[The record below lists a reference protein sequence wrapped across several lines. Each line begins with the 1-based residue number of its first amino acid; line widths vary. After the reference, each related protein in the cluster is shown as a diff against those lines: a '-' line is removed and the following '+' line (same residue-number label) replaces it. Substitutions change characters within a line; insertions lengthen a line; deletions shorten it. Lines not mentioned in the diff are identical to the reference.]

1 MKKIVT
7 ALMIVLPLVF
17 LIALFAVTN
26 VASVSADISANSI
39 RIGNKG
45 DNGIFSFDLANYEH
59 PMYESDLAVEVL
71 PYKAKN
77 RAYSLAV
84 TDAHTGEASDIV
96 SLNGDGSF
104 SLNDVGVAKL
114 TYTSMDGGYSD
125 SVVFNI
131 GSSGI
136 LEYTPTLSDVQG
148 NAISLDGN
156 GDDYTAT
163 VSTGTF
169 ILGGDYYP
177 QTATNVQIKYESE
190 NASALTV
197 NEVSGRV
204 YAYFDTDTTVKMHVV
219 NAFGQNVTKR
229 IAFKVRK
236 DGDAAVNGEIAP
248 KSTTGTVSTVIAP
261 LNTKHFTFY
270 VDYDGVTDGNIQISG
285 IPGATYSVRK
295 LDDVNNHSYAV
306 DVTLANPV
314 TSPTSNIR
322 CSVKVGDDAASARHF
337 RLSYAN
343 VDFSVNSFG
352 NPDGKGGLVLLD
364 DTNTKFTVSVEP
376 YAALQY
382 EWSIENE
389 NVAKISAQ
397 NNEYCYIQAV
407 RDGKTTLRIQWKR
420 VENGSVAASG
430 TIEREL
436 VTTKAYTSLMF
447 NESVTKYGLGTLAI
461 ANQRYE
467 GNTSVKTDYITTL
480 YNNVIGGDKAQAE
493 VEDFENIVF
502 KSSNESVA
510 SIKIIDGKVHFVIK
524 DTGDVTISASWK
536 YGERFNVSPASI
548 TFKAVNG
555 VYVSDYDQLVLAGS
569 QNKQIVLKN
578 NLYLGENLFDENGKA
593 KYDENTMSEKLRTYT
608 KEIYSTADCRYYEN
622 TGKGKQTVRY
632 CYEFTNNVYGNGYM
646 LNAEYITNVIDSTGV
661 LHDYAVF
668 KGPLDFV
675 AAYMNGTKIAS
686 VKGQDNISFLVR
698 KDGIT
703 LDNVVLAGCDDESLY
718 NGDTMELNLLNYIGT
733 TLEIMS
739 DATIKNCRVKNGRT
753 CVRIFGRDN
762 VVGDTPNVAQEKI
775 NVTID
780 GCRLQTAR
788 EFILKIGTNRFLQGT
803 SGTSDTLSPAF
814 KTSTGANYM
823 QNNKSECDNL
833 ANDNFFVSNYV
844 LTDVVLKDSVL
855 TKSGLFTIGLESHFA
870 GGFLD
875 SGEATMSG
883 SLAGWSGLAATS
895 YPAILHLVG
904 DVVLEDWK
912 DLEQVDSSTLIETS
926 LNSDTQ
932 RFAFLSLNIKEMLLE
947 VRRQNSEC
955 QNILKVLG
963 DKNYVH
969 GGIAFYGGGKNYHIL
984 DTSAYT
990 FEAMHQYNV
999 NIGVLANSTDNKLKT
1014 QGEMLPYAAGAEDFR
1029 FVMFDATSNYSPK

>member
-26 VASVSADISANSI
+26 VASVTADISASSI

-45 DNGIFSFDLANYEH
+45 DNGIFSFDIANYEH

-77 RAYSLAV
+77 RAYTLTV
-84 TDAHTGEASDIV
+84 TDAHTGEESDIV
-96 SLNGDGSF
+96 SLNSDGSF

-114 TYTSMDGGYSD
+114 TYTSNDGGYSD
-125 SVVFNI
+125 SVVFNV
-131 GSSGI
+131 GSSGV
-136 LEYTPTLSDVQG
+136 LEYTPILSDSQG
-148 NAISLDGN
+148 NLISLDKGSD
-156 GDDYTAT
+156 GGYTA
-163 VSTGTF
+163 VVHTGTF

-177 QTATNVQIKYESE
+177 QSATDVQMKYESE
-190 NASALTV
+190 NSSALTV
-197 NEVSGRV
+197 NEVTGRV
-204 YAYFDTDTTVKMHVV
+204 YAYFDTDTSVNMHVV
-219 NAFGQNVTKR
+219 NAFGQTVTSR
-229 IAFKVRK
+229 IDFKVRK
-236 DGDAAVNGEIAP
+236 DGDASVNGEIAP
-248 KSTTGTVSTVIAP
+248 KNSDGAVPTIVAP
-261 LNTKHFTFY
+261 LHTAKFTLY
-270 VDYDGVTDGNIQISG
+270 VDYDGVTDGNISITG
-285 IPGATYSVRK
+285 IRGATYAVRK
-295 LDDVNNHSYAV
+295 LDEVNDHAYAV
-306 DVTLANPV
+306 DVTLATPV

-322 CSVKVGDDAASARHF
+322 CSIKVGENTASVRHF
-337 RLSYAN
+337 KLAFADS
-343 VDFSVNSFG
+343 DFSVNSFG
-352 NPDGKGGLVLLD
+352 NPDGKGELVVLD
-364 DTNTKFTVSVEP
+364 GTNTKFTVSVEP
-376 YAALQY
+376 YTTLRY
-382 EWSIENE
+382 EWSIDDE
-389 NVAKISAQ
+389 NVARISAQ

-407 RDGKTTLRIQWKR
+407 GDGKTTLRIEWKR
-420 VENGSVAASG
+420 VENGAVTASG
-430 TIEREL
+430 TLQREL

-447 NESVTKYGLGTLAI
+447 NESVTKYGLGSLAI
-461 ANQRYE
+461 ANQRYD
-467 GNTSVKTDYITTL
+467 GNATAKTDYITTL
-480 YNNVIGGDKAQAE
+480 FNNVIGGDSAQAE
-493 VEDFENIVF
+493 VTDFENIVF
-502 KSSNESVA
+502 TSSNESVA
-510 SIKIIDGKVHFVIK
+510 SIQTVDGKVHFVIK
-524 DTGDVTISASWK
+524 DTGDVTITASWK

-548 TFKAVNG
+548 TFKAVDG
-555 VYVSDYDQLVLAGS
+555 VYVSSYDELVLAGK
-569 QNKQIVLKN
+569 QNKQIVLEN
-578 NLYLGENLFDENGKA
+578 DIYLGEKLFDDNGKA
-593 KYDENTMSEKLRTYT
+593 KYDDATMSAKLREYT

-622 TGKGKQTVRY
+622 IGKGRQTVRY
-632 CYEFTNNVYGNGYM
+632 CYEFANNVYGNGYA
-646 LNAEYITNVIDSTGV
+646 LNTEYITNVVDSTGV

-698 KDGIT
+698 KDGIV
-703 LDNVVLAGCDDESLY
+703 LDNVVLTGCDDESLY
-718 NGDTMELNLLNYIGT
+718 DGDTMELNLLNYIGT

-762 VVGDTPNVAQEKI
+762 VTSETPDVAQEKI

-803 SGTSDTLSPAF
+803 TGNLSPAF
-814 KTSTGANYM
+814 MDSTGAEYK
-823 QNNKSECDNL
+823 QNNSSSCDDL
-833 ANDNFFVSNYV
+833 ANDGLFVSNYV

-855 TKSGLFTIGLESHFA
+855 TKSGLFTIGMESHFA
-870 GGFLD
+870 GEYLN
-875 SGEATMSG
+875 SGADLLKG
-883 SLAGWSGLAATS
+883 SLDGWKGLAATS

-926 LNSDTQ
+926 INSDTQ

-947 VRRQNSEC
+947 VRRQKSEC
-955 QNILKVLG
+955 ENIIKTVG
-963 DKNYVH
+963 NKNYVH

-990 FEAMHQYNV
+990 FEAMRQYNV
-999 NIGVLANSTDNKLKT
+999 NISVLAQSSDDTLKM
-1014 QGEMLPYAAGAEDFR
+1014 QGESLPNAAGTEDFR

>member
-1 MKKIVT
+1 MKKIIT

-26 VASVSADISANSI
+26 VASVKADISASSI

-45 DNGIFSFDLANYEH
+45 DNGIFSFDIANYDH
-59 PMYESDLAVEVL
+59 PMYENDLAVEVL

-77 RAYSLAV
+77 RAYTLSV

-96 SLNGDGSF
+96 SLNSDGSF
-104 SLNDVGVAKL
+104 SLNDVGIAKL
-114 TYTSMDGGYSD
+114 TYTSDDGGYSD
-125 SVVFNI
+125 SVVFNV

-136 LEYTPTLSDVQG
+136 LQYTPILSDAQG
-148 NAISLDGN
+148 NIVSLDKDSDG
-156 GDDYTAT
+156 GYTAL
-163 VSTGTF
+163 VNTGTF

-177 QTATNVQIKYESE
+177 QSATNVQIKYESE
-190 NASALTV
+190 NPSALTV
-197 NEVSGRV
+197 NEVTGRV
-204 YAYFDTDTTVKMHVV
+204 YAYFDTDTCVNMHVV
-219 NAFGQNVTKR
+219 NAFGQTVTSR
-229 IAFKVRK
+229 IDFKVRK
-236 DGDAAVNGEIAP
+236 DGDASVNGEIAP
-248 KSTTGTVSTVIAP
+248 KNSDGAVPTVVAP
-261 LNTKHFTFY
+261 LNTKNFTIY
-270 VDYDGVTDGNIQISG
+270 VDYDGVTDGNFTITG
-285 IPGATYSVRK
+285 IRGATYAVRK
-295 LDDVNNHSYAV
+295 LDEVNDHAYAV
-306 DVTLANPV
+306 DVTLENPV

-322 CSVKVGDDAASARHF
+322 CSIKAGDDTESVRHF
-337 RLSYAN
+337 KLAFADA
-343 VDFSVNSFG
+343 DFSVNSFG
-352 NPDGKGGLVLLD
+352 NPDGKAGLVLLD
-364 DTNTKFTVSVEP
+364 GANTKFTVSVEP
-376 YAALQY
+376 YASLRY
-382 EWSIENE
+382 EWSIADENI
-389 NVAKISAQ
+389 ARISSQ

-407 RDGKTTLRIQWKR
+407 GIGSTKLSIYWERT
-420 VENGSVAASG
+420 ENGVAVASG
-430 TIEREL
+430 TIERNL

-447 NESVTKYGLGTLAI
+447 NESVIKYGLGSLAI
-461 ANQRYE
+461 ANQRYD
-467 GNTSVKTDYITTL
+467 GNVATKTDYTTTL
-480 YNNVIGGDKAQAE
+480 FNNVIGSDKAQVA
-493 VEDFENIVF
+493 VTDFENIIL
-502 KSSNESVA
+502 KSSNDSVA
-510 SIKIIDGKVHFVIK
+510 TVDVQDGKVSFIVK
-524 DTGDVTISASWK
+524 DTGDVTITASWK
-536 YGERFNVSPASI
+536 YGDRFNVSPASI
-548 TFKAVNG
+548 TFKAVDG
-555 VYVSDYDQLVLAGS
+555 VYVSNYDELLLAGK
-569 QNKQIVLKN
+569 QNKQIVLEN
-578 NLYLGENLFDENGKA
+578 DIYLGENLFDDNGKA
-593 KYDENTMSEKLRTYT
+593 KYDDATMSAKLREYT

-622 TGKGKQTVRY
+622 TGKGRQTVRY
-632 CYEFTNNVYGNGYM
+632 CYEFVNNVYGNGYA
-646 LNAEYITNVIDSTGV
+646 LNTEYITNVVDSTGV

-698 KDGIT
+698 KDGIV

-718 NGDTMELNLLNYIGT
+718 NDDAMELNLLNYVGT

-753 CVRIFGRDN
+753 CVRIFGREN
-762 VVGDTPNVAQEKI
+762 VTSDTPDVAQEKI

-788 EFILKIGTNRFLQGT
+788 EFILKIGTNRFLQGN
-803 SGTSDTLSPAF
+803 SGNLSPAF
-814 KTSTGANYM
+814 KDATGADYA
-823 QNNKSECDNL
+823 QNNKPECDNL

-844 LTDVVLKDSVL
+844 LTDVTLKDSVL
-855 TKSGLFTIGLESHFA
+855 AKSGLFSIGMESHFA
-870 GGFLD
+870 GGYLD

-904 DVVLEDWK
+904 NVVLEDWK

-947 VRRQNSEC
+947 VRCQKSEC
-955 QNILKVLG
+955 QNIIKTVG

-990 FEAMHQYNV
+990 FEAMRQYNV
-999 NIGVLANSTDNKLKT
+999 NIRVLAQSSDDKLKM
-1014 QGEMLPYAAGAEDFR
+1014 QGESLPSAAGVEDFR

>member
-26 VASVSADISANSI
+26 VASVTADISASSI

-77 RAYSLAV
+77 REYSLTV

-96 SLNGDGSF
+96 SLNSDGSF
-104 SLNDVGVAKL
+104 SLNDVGIAKL
-114 TYTSMDGGYSD
+114 TYTSKDGGYSD

-136 LEYTPTLSDVQG
+136 LEYIPTLSDVQG
-148 NAISLDGN
+148 NVISLDRN
-156 GDDYTAT
+156 GDDYTA
-163 VSTGTF
+163 VVNTGTF

-177 QTATNVQIKYESE
+177 QTATDVQIKYESE

-219 NAFGQNVTKR
+219 NAFGQTVTKR

-236 DGDAAVNGEIAP
+236 DGDVSVNGEIAP
-248 KSTTGTVSTVIAP
+248 ASSTGNVPTIIAP
-261 LNTKHFTFY
+261 LNTKQFTLY

-285 IPGATYSVRK
+285 ILGATYSVRK
-295 LDDVNNHSYAV
+295 LDEVSDHAYAI

-322 CSVKVGDDAASARHF
+322 CSIKVGDDTASVRHF
-337 RLSYAN
+337 RLSFAD

-364 DTNTKFTVSVEP
+364 GANTKFTVSVEP

-382 EWSIENE
+382 KWFIENE
-389 NVAKISAQ
+389 SVARISAQ

-407 RDGKTTLRIQWKR
+407 GDGSTTLRIEWER
-420 VENGSVAASG
+420 VENGSVTASG
-430 TIEREL
+430 TIQREL

-447 NESVTKYGLGTLAI
+447 NESVTKYGLGSLAI
-461 ANQRYE
+461 ANQRYD
-467 GNTSVKTDYITTL
+467 GNTAVKTDYITTL
-480 YNNVIGGDKAQAE
+480 FNNVIGGDKAQAE
-493 VEDFENIVF
+493 VTDFENIVF

-510 SIKIIDGKVHFVIK
+510 SIETVDGKVHFVIK

-555 VYVSDYDQLVLAGS
+555 VYVSTYDELVLAGS
-569 QNKQIVLKN
+569 QNKQIVLEKDI
-578 NLYLGENLFDENGKA
+578 YLGENLFDENGKA

-622 TGKGKQTVRY
+622 TGKGKQAVRY
-632 CYEFTNNVYGNGYM
+632 CYEFVNNVYGNGYM
-646 LNAEYITNVIDSTGV
+646 LNTEYITNVIDSTGV

-718 NGDTMELNLLNYIGT
+718 NDDTMELNLLNYIGT

-739 DATIKNCRVKNGRT
+739 DATIRNCRVKNGRT

-762 VVGDTPNVAQEKI
+762 VTSETPNIAQEKI

-788 EFILKIGTNRFLQGT
+788 EFILKIGTNRFLQGN
-803 SGTSDTLSPAF
+803 SSNLSPAF
-814 KTSTGANYM
+814 KTSTGADYT
-823 QNNKSECDNL
+823 QNNSPECDNL
-833 ANDNFFVSNYV
+833 ANDNFFASNYV

-875 SGEATMSG
+875 SGDTIMSG
-883 SLAGWSGLAATS
+883 SLAGWNGLAATS

-904 DVVLEDWK
+904 DVILEDWK

-932 RFAFLSLNIKEMLLE
+932 NLAFLSLNIKEMLLE
-947 VRRQNSEC
+947 VRRQKSDC
-955 QNILKVLG
+955 QNILKVVG

-969 GGIAFYGGGKNYHIL
+969 GGIAFYGGGRNYHIL
-984 DTSAYT
+984 DTSKYT
-990 FEAMHQYNV
+990 FEAMNQYNV
-999 NIGVLANSTDNKLKT
+999 NIGVLANSTDEKLKR
-1014 QGEMLPYAAGAEDFR
+1014 QGEMLPYAAGTEDFR

>member
-26 VASVSADISANSI
+26 VASVTADISASSI

-45 DNGIFSFDLANYEH
+45 DNGIFSFDIANYEH

-77 RAYSLAV
+77 RSYTLTV

-96 SLNGDGSF
+96 SLNDDGSF
-104 SLNDVGVAKL
+104 RLNDVGVAKL
-114 TYTSMDGGYSD
+114 TYTSNDGGYSD
-125 SVVFNI
+125 SVVFNV

-136 LEYTPTLSDVQG
+136 LEYTPILSDAQG
-148 NAISLDGN
+148 NFISLDKGSD
-156 GDDYTAT
+156 GGYTA
-163 VSTGTF
+163 VVNTGTF

-177 QTATNVQIKYESE
+177 QSATNVQIKYESE
-190 NASALTV
+190 NPSALTV
-197 NEVSGRV
+197 NEVTGRV
-204 YAYFDTDTTVKMHVV
+204 YAYFDTDTSVNMHVV
-219 NAFGQNVTKR
+219 NAFGQTVTSR
-229 IAFKVRK
+229 IDFKVRK
-236 DGDAAVNGEIAP
+236 DGDASVNGEIAP
-248 KSTTGTVSTVIAP
+248 KNSNGAVPTIVAP
-261 LNTKHFTFY
+261 LYSMNFTLY
-270 VDYDGVTDGNIQISG
+270 VDYDGVTDGNITITG
-285 IPGATYSVRK
+285 IQGATYAVRK
-295 LDDVNNHSYAV
+295 LDEVNDHAYAV
-306 DVTLANPV
+306 DVTLESPFY
-314 TSPTSNIR
+314 SPTSNIR
-322 CSVKVGDDAASARHF
+322 CSIKAGDDTESVRHF
-337 RLSYAN
+337 KLAFAN
-343 VDFSVNSFG
+343 ASFSVTSFG
-352 NPDGKGGLVLLD
+352 NPDGKDELVLLEGA
-364 DTNTKFTVSVEP
+364 TTKFTVFVEP
-376 YAALQY
+376 YTSMQY
-382 EWSIENE
+382 EWSVADENIAQI
-389 NVAKISAQ
+389 VSQ
-397 NNEYCYIQAV
+397 NNEYCYIKATGIG
-407 RDGKTTLRIQWKR
+407 RTSLRITLSYEKD
-420 VENGSVAASG
+420 GYTILAG
-430 TIEREL
+430 TVDREF
-436 VTTKAYTSLMF
+436 VVTKAYTSLMF

-467 GNTSVKTDYITTL
+467 KDDTTKYVDYTTAL
-480 YNNVIGGDKAQAE
+480 YNNVIGGDKAQVA
-493 VEDFENIVF
+493 VTDFNDVIL
-502 KSSNESVA
+502 KSSNK
-510 SIKIIDGKVHFVIK
+510 SIARVTEQNGKVLFIVK
-524 DTGDVTISASWK
+524 DTGDVTITASWK

-548 TFKAVNG
+548 TFKAVDG
-555 VYVSDYDQLVLAGS
+555 VYVSNYDELVLAGK
-569 QNKQIVLKN
+569 QNKQIVLEN
-578 NLYLGENLFDENGKA
+578 DIYLGEKLFDDNGKA
-593 KYDENTMSEKLRTYT
+593 KYDDATMSAKLREYT

-622 TGKGKQTVRY
+622 TGKGRQTVRY
-632 CYEFTNNVYGNGYM
+632 CYEFANNVYGNGYA
-646 LNAEYITNVIDSTGV
+646 LNTEYITNVVDSTGV

-698 KDGIT
+698 KDGIV

-718 NGDTMELNLLNYIGT
+718 DGDTMELNLLNYLGT

-762 VVGDTPNVAQEKI
+762 VTSESPDVAQEKI

-803 SGTSDTLSPAF
+803 TGNLSPAF
-814 KTSTGANYM
+814 MNSAGAEYT
-823 QNNKSECDNL
+823 QNNSTACDNL
-833 ANDNFFVSNYV
+833 AKDDFFVSNYV

-855 TKSGLFTIGLESHFA
+855 TKSGLFTIGMESHFA
-870 GGFLD
+870 GEFLN
-875 SGEATMSG
+875 SGADVLKG
-883 SLAGWSGLAATS
+883 SLDGWSGLAATS

-947 VRRQNSEC
+947 VRRQKSEC
-955 QNILKVLG
+955 ANIIKTVG

-990 FEAMHQYNV
+990 FEAMRQYNV
-999 NIGVLANSTDNKLKT
+999 NISVLAQSSDDKLKM
-1014 QGEMLPYAAGAEDFR
+1014 QGESLPSAAGVEDFR

>member
-26 VASVSADISANSI
+26 VASVTADISASSI

-77 RAYSLAV
+77 RAYSLTV

-96 SLNGDGSF
+96 SLNSDGSF
-104 SLNDVGVAKL
+104 SLNDVGIAKL
-114 TYTSMDGGYSD
+114 TYTSKDGGYSD

-148 NAISLDGN
+148 NVISLDRN
-156 GDDYTAT
+156 GDDYTA
-163 VSTGTF
+163 VVNTGTF

-219 NAFGQNVTKR
+219 NAFGQTVTKR

-236 DGDAAVNGEIAP
+236 DGDVSVNGEIAP
-248 KSTTGTVSTVIAP
+248 ASSTSNVPTVIAP
-261 LNTKHFTFY
+261 LNTKQFTLY

-285 IPGATYSVRK
+285 ILGATYSVRK
-295 LDDVNNHSYAV
+295 LDEVNDHSYAI

-322 CSVKVGDDAASARHF
+322 CSVKAGDDTASVRHF
-337 RLSYAN
+337 RLSFAD

-364 DTNTKFTVSVEP
+364 GANTKFTVSVEP

-382 EWSIENE
+382 KWSIENE
-389 NVAKISAQ
+389 SVARISAQ
-397 NNEYCYIQAV
+397 NNEYCYIQAMG
-407 RDGKTTLRIQWKR
+407 DGSTTLRIEWER
-420 VENGSVAASG
+420 VENGSVTASG
-430 TIEREL
+430 TIQREL

-447 NESVTKYGLGTLAI
+447 NESVTKYGLGSLAI
-461 ANQRYE
+461 ANQRYD
-467 GNTSVKTDYITTL
+467 GNTPKKTDYITTL
-480 YNNVIGGDKAQAE
+480 FNNVIGGDKAQAE
-493 VEDFENIVF
+493 VTDFENIVF

-510 SIKIIDGKVHFVIK
+510 SIETVDGKVHFVIK

-555 VYVSDYDQLVLAGS
+555 VYVSTYDELVLAGS
-569 QNKQIVLKN
+569 QNKQIVLEKDI
-578 NLYLGENLFDENGKA
+578 YLGENLFDENGKA

-622 TGKGKQTVRY
+622 TGKGRQTVRY
-632 CYEFTNNVYGNGYM
+632 CYEFVNNVYGNGYM
-646 LNAEYITNVIDSTGV
+646 LNTEYITNVIDSTGV

-718 NGDTMELNLLNYIGT
+718 NDDTMELNLLNYIGT

-762 VVGDTPNVAQEKI
+762 VTSETPNIAQEKI

-788 EFILKIGTNRFLQGT
+788 EFILKIGTNRFLQGN
-803 SGTSDTLSPAF
+803 SSNLSPAF
-814 KTSTGANYM
+814 KTSTGADYT
-823 QNNKSECDNL
+823 QNNSPECDNL
-833 ANDNFFVSNYV
+833 ANDNFFASNYV

-875 SGEATMSG
+875 SGDTIMSG

-904 DVVLEDWK
+904 DVILEDWK

-932 RFAFLSLNIKEMLLE
+932 NLAFLSLNIKEMLLE
-947 VRRQNSEC
+947 VRRQKSDC
-955 QNILKVLG
+955 QNILKVVG

-969 GGIAFYGGGKNYHIL
+969 GGIAFYGGGRNYHIL
-984 DTSAYT
+984 DTSKYT

-999 NIGVLANSTDNKLKT
+999 NIGVLANSTDEKLKR
-1014 QGEMLPYAAGAEDFR
+1014 QGEMLPYAAGTEDFR

>member
-26 VASVSADISANSI
+26 VASVTADISASSI

-45 DNGIFSFDLANYEH
+45 DNGIFSFDIANYEH

-77 RAYSLAV
+77 RAYTLTV

-96 SLNGDGSF
+96 SLNSDGSF

-114 TYTSMDGGYSD
+114 TYTSNDGGYSD
-125 SVVFNI
+125 SVVFNV
-131 GSSGI
+131 GSSGV
-136 LEYTPTLSDVQG
+136 LEYTPILSDSQG
-148 NAISLDGN
+148 NLISLDKGSD
-156 GDDYTAT
+156 GGYTA
-163 VSTGTF
+163 VVHTGTF

-177 QTATNVQIKYESE
+177 QSATDVQMKYESE
-190 NASALTV
+190 NSSALTV
-197 NEVSGRV
+197 NEVTGRV
-204 YAYFDTDTTVKMHVV
+204 YAYFDTDTSVNMHVV
-219 NAFGQNVTKR
+219 NAFGQTVTSR
-229 IAFKVRK
+229 IDFKVRK
-236 DGDAAVNGEIAP
+236 DGDASVNGEIAP
-248 KSTTGTVSTVIAP
+248 KNSDGAVPTIVAP
-261 LNTKHFTFY
+261 LHTAKFTLY
-270 VDYDGVTDGNIQISG
+270 VDYDGVTDGNISITG
-285 IPGATYSVRK
+285 IRGATYAVRK
-295 LDDVNNHSYAV
+295 LDEVNDHAYAV
-306 DVTLANPV
+306 DVTLATPV

-322 CSVKVGDDAASARHF
+322 CSIKVGENTASVRHF
-337 RLSYAN
+337 KLAFADS
-343 VDFSVNSFG
+343 DFSVNSFG
-352 NPDGKGGLVLLD
+352 NPDGKGELVVLD
-364 DTNTKFTVSVEP
+364 GTNTKFTVSVEP
-376 YAALQY
+376 YTTLRY
-382 EWSIENE
+382 EWSIDDE
-389 NVAKISAQ
+389 NVARISAQ

-407 RDGKTTLRIQWKR
+407 GDGKTTLRIEWKR
-420 VENGSVAASG
+420 VENGVITASG
-430 TIEREL
+430 TLQREL

-447 NESVTKYGLGTLAI
+447 NESVTKYGLGSLAI
-461 ANQRYE
+461 ANQRYD
-467 GNTSVKTDYITTL
+467 GNATTKTDYITTL
-480 YNNVIGGDKAQAE
+480 FNNVIGGDSAQAE
-493 VEDFENIVF
+493 VTDFENIVF
-502 KSSNESVA
+502 TSSNESVA
-510 SIKIIDGKVHFVIK
+510 SIQTVDGKVHFVIK
-524 DTGDVTISASWK
+524 DTGDVTITASWK

-548 TFKAVNG
+548 TFKAVDG
-555 VYVSDYDQLVLAGS
+555 VYVSSYDELVLAGK
-569 QNKQIVLKN
+569 QNKQIVLEN
-578 NLYLGENLFDENGKA
+578 DIYLGEKLFDDNGKA
-593 KYDENTMSEKLRTYT
+593 KYDDATMSAKLREYT

-622 TGKGKQTVRY
+622 IGKGKQTVRY
-632 CYEFTNNVYGNGYM
+632 CYEFANNVYGNGYA
-646 LNAEYITNVIDSTGV
+646 LNTEYITNVVDSTGV

-698 KDGIT
+698 KDGIV
-703 LDNVVLAGCDDESLY
+703 LDNVVLTGCDDESLY
-718 NGDTMELNLLNYIGT
+718 DGDTMELNLLNYIGT

-762 VVGDTPNVAQEKI
+762 VTSETPDVAQEKI

-803 SGTSDTLSPAF
+803 TGNLSPAF
-814 KTSTGANYM
+814 MDSTGAEYK
-823 QNNKSECDNL
+823 QNNSASCDDL
-833 ANDNFFVSNYV
+833 VNDGLFVSNYV

-855 TKSGLFTIGLESHFA
+855 TKSGLFTIGMESHFA
-870 GGFLD
+870 GEYLN
-875 SGEATMSG
+875 SGADLLKG
-883 SLAGWSGLAATS
+883 SLDGWKGLAATS

-926 LNSDTQ
+926 INSDTQ

-947 VRRQNSEC
+947 VRRQKSEC
-955 QNILKVLG
+955 ENIIKTVG
-963 DKNYVH
+963 NKNYVH

-990 FEAMHQYNV
+990 FEAMRQYNV
-999 NIGVLANSTDNKLKT
+999 NISVLAQSSDDTLKM
-1014 QGEMLPYAAGAEDFR
+1014 QGESLPNAAGTEDFR

>member
-1 MKKIVT
+1 MKKIIT

-17 LIALFAVTN
+17 LIALFAVTS
-26 VASVSADISANSI
+26 VASVKADIPASSI

-45 DNGIFSFDLANYEH
+45 DNGIFSFDIANYEH
-59 PMYESDLAVEVL
+59 PMYESDLEVEVL
-71 PYKAKN
+71 PYKAQN
-77 RAYSLAV
+77 RAYTLAV

-96 SLNGDGSF
+96 SLNDDGSF
-104 SLNDVGVAKL
+104 RLNDVGVAKL
-114 TYTSMDGGYSD
+114 TYTSNDGGYSD
-125 SVVFNI
+125 SVVFNV

-136 LEYTPTLSDVQG
+136 LEYTPILSDAQG
-148 NAISLDGN
+148 NIVSLDKGSD
-156 GDDYTAT
+156 GGYTAL
-163 VSTGTF
+163 VNTGTF

-177 QTATNVQIKYESE
+177 QSATDVQIKYESE
-190 NASALTV
+190 NPSALTV
-197 NEVSGRV
+197 NEVTGRV
-204 YAYFDTDTTVKMHVV
+204 YAYFDTDTSVNMHVV
-219 NAFGQNVTKR
+219 NAYGQTVTSR

-236 DGDAAVNGEIAP
+236 DGDVSVNGEIAP
-248 KSTTGTVSTVIAP
+248 ENSDGAMPTIVAP
-261 LNTKHFTFY
+261 LNTKNFTLY
-270 VDYDGVTDGNIQISG
+270 VDYDGVTDGNITITG
-285 IPGATYSVRK
+285 IQGATYTVRK
-295 LDDVNNHSYAV
+295 LDDVNNHAYAV
-306 DVTLANPV
+306 DVTLENPV

-322 CSVKVGDDAASARHF
+322 CSIKAGNDTESVHRFKLAFADS
-337 RLSYAN
+337 
-343 VDFSVNSFG
+343 DFSVNSFG
-352 NPDGKGGLVLLD
+352 NPDGKEGLVLLD
-364 DTNTKFTVSVEP
+364 GANTKFTVSVEP
-376 YAALQY
+376 YATLHY
-382 EWSIENE
+382 EWSIADENI
-389 NVAKISAQ
+389 AKISSQ

-407 RDGKTTLRIQWKR
+407 GIGSTKLSISWQRM
-420 VENGSVAASG
+420 ENGTVTAFG
-430 TIEREL
+430 TVDRDL

-447 NESVTKYGLGTLAI
+447 NESVMKYGLGSLAI
-461 ANQRYE
+461 ANQRYD
-467 GNTSVKTDYITTL
+467 GDVAIKTDYITTL
-480 YNNVIGGDKAQAE
+480 FNNVIGSDKAQVA
-493 VEDFENIVF
+493 VTDFENIVL
-502 KSSNESVA
+502 KSSND
-510 SIKIIDGKVHFVIK
+510 SIATVGAQDGQVRFVVK
-524 DTGDVTISASWK
+524 DTGDVTITASWK
-536 YGERFNVSPASI
+536 YGDRFNVSPASI
-548 TFKAVNG
+548 TFKAVDG
-555 VYVSDYDQLVLAGS
+555 VYVSNYDELVLAGK
-569 QNKQIVLKN
+569 QNKQIVLEN
-578 NLYLGENLFDENGKA
+578 DIYLGEKLFDDNGKA
-593 KYDENTMSEKLRTYT
+593 KYDDATMSAKLREYT

-632 CYEFTNNVYGNGYM
+632 CYEFANNVYGNGYM

-698 KDGIT
+698 KDGLV

-718 NGDTMELNLLNYIGT
+718 NDDAMELNLLNYIGT

-762 VVGDTPNVAQEKI
+762 VTSETPDVAQEKI

-803 SGTSDTLSPAF
+803 TGNLSPAF
-814 KTSTGANYM
+814 MTSTGATYT
-823 QNNKSECDNL
+823 QNNSSACDDL
-833 ANDNFFVSNYV
+833 AKDDFFVSNYV

-855 TKSGLFTIGLESHFA
+855 AKSGLFSVGMESHFA
-870 GGFLD
+870 GEFLN
-875 SGEATMSG
+875 SGADKMKG
-883 SLAGWSGLAATS
+883 SLDGWSGLAATS

-904 DVVLEDWK
+904 NVVLEDWK

-947 VRRQNSEC
+947 VRRQKSEC
-955 QNILKVLG
+955 KNIIKTVG

-999 NIGVLANSTDNKLKT
+999 NIGVLANSADDTLKM
-1014 QGEMLPYAAGAEDFR
+1014 QGNSLPSAAGVEDFR

>member
-26 VASVSADISANSI
+26 VASVTADISASSI

-45 DNGIFSFDLANYEH
+45 DNGIFSFDIANYEH

-77 RAYSLAV
+77 RAYTLTV
-84 TDAHTGEASDIV
+84 TDAHTGEASNIV
-96 SLNGDGSF
+96 SLNSDGSF

-114 TYTSMDGGYSD
+114 TYTSNDGGYSD
-125 SVVFNI
+125 SVVFNV
-131 GSSGI
+131 GSSGV
-136 LEYTPTLSDVQG
+136 LEYTPILSDAQG
-148 NAISLDGN
+148 NLISLDKGSD
-156 GDDYTAT
+156 GGYTA
-163 VSTGTF
+163 VVHTGTF

-177 QTATNVQIKYESE
+177 QSATNVQMKYESE
-190 NASALTV
+190 NSSALTV
-197 NEVSGRV
+197 NEVTGRV
-204 YAYFDTDTTVKMHVV
+204 YAYFDTDTSVNMHVV
-219 NAFGQNVTKR
+219 NAFGQTVTSR
-229 IAFKVRK
+229 IDFKVRK
-236 DGDAAVNGEIAP
+236 DGDASVNGEIAP
-248 KSTTGTVSTVIAP
+248 KNSDGAVPTIVAP
-261 LNTKHFTFY
+261 LNTAKFTLY
-270 VDYDGVTDGNIQISG
+270 VDYDGVTDGNISITG
-285 IPGATYSVRK
+285 IRGATYAVRK
-295 LDDVNNHSYAV
+295 LDEVNDHAYAV
-306 DVTLANPV
+306 DVTLATPV

-322 CSVKVGDDAASARHF
+322 CSIKVGENTASVRHF
-337 RLSYAN
+337 KLAFADS
-343 VDFSVNSFG
+343 DFSVNSFG
-352 NPDGKGGLVLLD
+352 NPDGKGELVVLD
-364 DTNTKFTVSVEP
+364 GTNTKFTVSVEP
-376 YAALQY
+376 YTTLRY
-382 EWSIENE
+382 EWSIDDE
-389 NVAKISAQ
+389 NVARISAQ

-407 RDGKTTLRIQWKR
+407 GDGKTTLRIEWKR
-420 VENGSVAASG
+420 VENGAVTASG
-430 TIEREL
+430 TLQREL

-447 NESVTKYGLGTLAI
+447 NESVTKYGLGSLAI
-461 ANQRYE
+461 ANQRYD
-467 GNTSVKTDYITTL
+467 GNATAKTDYITTL
-480 YNNVIGGDKAQAE
+480 FNNVIGGDSAQAE
-493 VEDFENIVF
+493 VTDFENIVF
-502 KSSNESVA
+502 TSSNESVA
-510 SIKIIDGKVHFVIK
+510 SIQTVDGKVHFVIK
-524 DTGDVTISASWK
+524 DTGDVTITASWK

-548 TFKAVNG
+548 TFKAVDG
-555 VYVSDYDQLVLAGS
+555 VYVSSYDELVLAGK
-569 QNKQIVLKN
+569 QNKQIVLEN
-578 NLYLGENLFDENGKA
+578 DIYLGEKLFDDNGKA
-593 KYDENTMSEKLRTYT
+593 KYDDATMSAKLREYT

-622 TGKGKQTVRY
+622 IGKGKQTVRY
-632 CYEFTNNVYGNGYM
+632 CYEFANNVYGNGYA
-646 LNAEYITNVIDSTGV
+646 LNTEYITNVVDSTGV

-698 KDGIT
+698 KDGIV
-703 LDNVVLAGCDDESLY
+703 LDNVVLTGCDDESLY
-718 NGDTMELNLLNYIGT
+718 DGDTMELNLLNYIGT

-762 VVGDTPNVAQEKI
+762 VTSETPDVAQEKI

-803 SGTSDTLSPAF
+803 TGNLSPAF
-814 KTSTGANYM
+814 MDSTGAEYK
-823 QNNKSECDNL
+823 QNNSASCDDL
-833 ANDNFFVSNYV
+833 VNDGLFVSNYV

-855 TKSGLFTIGLESHFA
+855 TKSGLFTIGMESHFA
-870 GGFLD
+870 GEYLN
-875 SGEATMSG
+875 SGADLLKG
-883 SLAGWSGLAATS
+883 SLDGWKELAATS

-926 LNSDTQ
+926 INSDTQ

-947 VRRQNSEC
+947 VRRQKSEC
-955 QNILKVLG
+955 ENIIKTVG
-963 DKNYVH
+963 NKNYVH

-990 FEAMHQYNV
+990 FEAMRQYNV
-999 NIGVLANSTDNKLKT
+999 NISVLAQSSDDTLKM
-1014 QGEMLPYAAGAEDFR
+1014 QGESLPNAAGTEDFR

>member
-26 VASVSADISANSI
+26 VASVTADISASSI

-45 DNGIFSFDLANYEH
+45 DNGIFSFDIANYEH

-77 RAYSLAV
+77 RAYTLTV

-96 SLNGDGSF
+96 SLNSDGSF

-114 TYTSMDGGYSD
+114 TYTSNDGGYSD
-125 SVVFNI
+125 SVVFNV
-131 GSSGI
+131 GSSGV
-136 LEYTPTLSDVQG
+136 LEYTPILSDAQG
-148 NAISLDGN
+148 NLISLDKGSD
-156 GDDYTAT
+156 GGYTA
-163 VSTGTF
+163 VVHTGTF

-177 QTATNVQIKYESE
+177 QSATDVQMKYESE
-190 NASALTV
+190 NSSALTV
-197 NEVSGRV
+197 NEVTGRV
-204 YAYFDTDTTVKMHVV
+204 YAYFDTDTSVNMHVV
-219 NAFGQNVTKR
+219 NAFGQTVTSR
-229 IAFKVRK
+229 IDFKVRK
-236 DGDAAVNGEIAP
+236 DGDASVNGEIAP
-248 KSTTGTVSTVIAP
+248 KNSDGAVPTIVAP
-261 LNTKHFTFY
+261 LHTAKFTLY
-270 VDYDGVTDGNIQISG
+270 VDYDGVTDGNISITG
-285 IPGATYSVRK
+285 IRGATYAVRK
-295 LDDVNNHSYAV
+295 LDEVNDHAYAV
-306 DVTLANPV
+306 DVTLATPV

-322 CSVKVGDDAASARHF
+322 CSIKVGENTASVRHF
-337 RLSYAN
+337 KLAFADS
-343 VDFSVNSFG
+343 DFSVNSFG
-352 NPDGKGGLVLLD
+352 NPDGKGELVVLD
-364 DTNTKFTVSVEP
+364 GTNTKFTVSVEP
-376 YAALQY
+376 YTTLRY
-382 EWSIENE
+382 EWSIDDE
-389 NVAKISAQ
+389 NVARISAQ

-407 RDGKTTLRIQWKR
+407 GDGKTTLRIEWKR
-420 VENGSVAASG
+420 VENGAITASG
-430 TIEREL
+430 TLQREL

-447 NESVTKYGLGTLAI
+447 NESVTKYGLGSLAI
-461 ANQRYE
+461 ANQRYD
-467 GNTSVKTDYITTL
+467 GNATAKTDYITTL
-480 YNNVIGGDKAQAE
+480 FNNVIGGDSAQAE
-493 VEDFENIVF
+493 VTDFENIVF
-502 KSSNESVA
+502 TSSNESVA
-510 SIKIIDGKVHFVIK
+510 SIQTVDGKVHFVIK
-524 DTGDVTISASWK
+524 DTGDVTITASWK

-548 TFKAVNG
+548 TFKAVDG
-555 VYVSDYDQLVLAGS
+555 VYVSSYDELVLAGK
-569 QNKQIVLKN
+569 QNKQIVLEN
-578 NLYLGENLFDENGKA
+578 DIYLGEKLFDDNGKA
-593 KYDENTMSEKLRTYT
+593 KYDDATMSAKLREYT

-622 TGKGKQTVRY
+622 IGKGRQTVRY
-632 CYEFTNNVYGNGYM
+632 CYEFANNVYGNGYE
-646 LNAEYITNVIDSTGV
+646 LNTEYITNVVDSTGV

-698 KDGIT
+698 KDGIV
-703 LDNVVLAGCDDESLY
+703 LDNVVLTGCDDESLY

-762 VVGDTPNVAQEKI
+762 VTSETPDVAQEKI

-803 SGTSDTLSPAF
+803 TGNLSPAF
-814 KTSTGANYM
+814 MDSTGAEYK
-823 QNNKSECDNL
+823 QNNSASCDDL
-833 ANDNFFVSNYV
+833 VNDGLFVSNYV

-855 TKSGLFTIGLESHFA
+855 TKSGLFTIGMESHFA
-870 GGFLD
+870 GEYLN
-875 SGEATMSG
+875 SGADLLKG
-883 SLAGWSGLAATS
+883 SLDGWKGLAATS

-926 LNSDTQ
+926 INSDTQ

-947 VRRQNSEC
+947 VRRQKSEC
-955 QNILKVLG
+955 ENIIKTVG
-963 DKNYVH
+963 NKNYVH

-990 FEAMHQYNV
+990 FEAMRQYNV
-999 NIGVLANSTDNKLKT
+999 NISVLAQSSDDTLKM
-1014 QGEMLPYAAGAEDFR
+1014 QGESLPNAAGTEDFR

>member
-26 VASVSADISANSI
+26 VASVTADISASSI

-45 DNGIFSFDLANYEH
+45 DNGIFSFDIAKYEH

-77 RAYSLAV
+77 RAYTLTV

-96 SLNGDGSF
+96 SLNSDGSF

-114 TYTSMDGGYSD
+114 TYTSNDGGYSD
-125 SVVFNI
+125 SVVFNV
-131 GSSGI
+131 GSSGV
-136 LEYTPTLSDVQG
+136 LEYTPILSDSQG
-148 NAISLDGN
+148 NLISLDKGSD
-156 GDDYTAT
+156 GGYTA
-163 VSTGTF
+163 VVHTGTF

-177 QTATNVQIKYESE
+177 QSATDVQMKYESE
-190 NASALTV
+190 NPSALTV
-197 NEVSGRV
+197 NEVTGRV
-204 YAYFDTDTTVKMHVV
+204 YAYFDTDTSVNMHVV
-219 NAFGQNVTKR
+219 NAFGQTVTSR
-229 IAFKVRK
+229 IDFKVRK
-236 DGDAAVNGEIAP
+236 DGDATVNGEIPSKNSDGAVP
-248 KSTTGTVSTVIAP
+248 TIVAP
-261 LNTKHFTFY
+261 LHTTNFTLY
-270 VDYDGVTDGNIQISG
+270 VDYDGVTDGNITITG
-285 IPGATYSVRK
+285 IRGATYAVRK
-295 LDDVNNHSYAV
+295 LDEVNDHAYAV
-306 DVTLANPV
+306 DVTLATPV

-322 CSVKVGDDAASARHF
+322 CSIKVGENTASVRHF
-337 RLSYAN
+337 KLAFADS
-343 VDFSVNSFG
+343 DFSVNSFG
-352 NPDGKGGLVLLD
+352 NPDGKGGLVVLNG
-364 DTNTKFTVSVEP
+364 TNTKFTVSVEP
-376 YAALQY
+376 YTTLRY
-382 EWSIENE
+382 EWSIDDE
-389 NVAKISAQ
+389 NVARISAQ

-407 RDGKTTLRIQWKR
+407 GDGKTTLRIEWKR
-420 VENGSVAASG
+420 VENGAITASG
-430 TIEREL
+430 TLQREL
-436 VTTKAYTSLMF
+436 VTTKAYSSLMF
-447 NESVTKYGLGTLAI
+447 NESVTKYGLGSLAI
-461 ANQRYE
+461 ANQRYD
-467 GNTSVKTDYITTL
+467 GNTTIKTDYITTL
-480 YNNVIGGDKAQAE
+480 FNNVIGGDSAQAE
-493 VEDFENIVF
+493 VTDFENIVF
-502 KSSNESVA
+502 TSSNESVA
-510 SIKIIDGKVHFVIK
+510 SIQTVDGKVHFVIK
-524 DTGDVTISASWK
+524 DTGDVTITASWK

-548 TFKAVNG
+548 TFKAVDG
-555 VYVSDYDQLVLAGS
+555 VYVSSYDELVLAGK
-569 QNKQIVLKN
+569 QNKQIVLEN
-578 NLYLGENLFDENGKA
+578 DIYLGEKLFDDNGKA
-593 KYDENTMSEKLRTYT
+593 TYDDATMSAKLREYT

-622 TGKGKQTVRY
+622 IGKGRQTVRY
-632 CYEFTNNVYGNGYM
+632 CYEFANNVYGNGYA
-646 LNAEYITNVIDSTGV
+646 LNTEYITNVVDSTGV

-686 VKGQDNISFLVR
+686 VKGQDNISFIVR
-698 KDGIT
+698 KDGIV
-703 LDNVVLAGCDDESLY
+703 LDNVVLTGCDDESLY
-718 NGDTMELNLLNYIGT
+718 DGDTMELNLLNYIGT

-762 VVGDTPNVAQEKI
+762 VTSETPDVAQEKI

-803 SGTSDTLSPAF
+803 TGNLSPAF
-814 KTSTGANYM
+814 MDSTGAEYK
-823 QNNKSECDNL
+823 QNNSASCDDL
-833 ANDNFFVSNYV
+833 ANDGLFVSNYV

-855 TKSGLFTIGLESHFA
+855 TKSGLFTIGMESHFA
-870 GGFLD
+870 GQYLD
-875 SGEATMSG
+875 SGEDLLKG
-883 SLAGWSGLAATS
+883 SLDGWKGLAATS

-947 VRRQNSEC
+947 VRRQKSEC
-955 QNILKVLG
+955 ENIIKTVG

-990 FEAMHQYNV
+990 FEAMRQYNV
-999 NIGVLANSTDNKLKT
+999 NISVLAQSSDDKLKM
-1014 QGEMLPYAAGAEDFR
+1014 QGESLPNAAGTEDFR

>member
-26 VASVSADISANSI
+26 VASVTADISASSI

-45 DNGIFSFDLANYEH
+45 DNGIFSFDIANYEH

-77 RAYSLAV
+77 RAYTLTV
-84 TDAHTGEASDIV
+84 TDAHTGEASNIV
-96 SLNGDGSF
+96 SLNSDGSF

-114 TYTSMDGGYSD
+114 TYTSNDGGYSD
-125 SVVFNI
+125 SVVFNV
-131 GSSGI
+131 GSSGV
-136 LEYTPTLSDVQG
+136 LEYTPILSDAQG
-148 NAISLDGN
+148 NLISLDKGSD
-156 GDDYTAT
+156 GGYTA
-163 VSTGTF
+163 VVHTGTF

-177 QTATNVQIKYESE
+177 QSATNVQMKYESE
-190 NASALTV
+190 NSSALTV
-197 NEVSGRV
+197 NEVTGRV
-204 YAYFDTDTTVKMHVV
+204 YAYFDTDTSVNMHVV
-219 NAFGQNVTKR
+219 NAFGQTVTSR
-229 IAFKVRK
+229 IDFKVRK
-236 DGDAAVNGEIAP
+236 DGDASVNGEIAP
-248 KSTTGTVSTVIAP
+248 KNSDGAVPTIVAP
-261 LNTKHFTFY
+261 LNTAKFTLY
-270 VDYDGVTDGNIQISG
+270 VDYDGVTDGNISITG
-285 IPGATYSVRK
+285 IRGATYAVRK
-295 LDDVNNHSYAV
+295 LDEVNDHAYAV
-306 DVTLANPV
+306 DVTLATPV

-322 CSVKVGDDAASARHF
+322 CSIKVGENTASVRHF
-337 RLSYAN
+337 KLAFADS
-343 VDFSVNSFG
+343 DFSVNSFG
-352 NPDGKGGLVLLD
+352 NPDGKGELVVLD
-364 DTNTKFTVSVEP
+364 GTNTKFTVSVEP
-376 YAALQY
+376 YTTLRY
-382 EWSIENE
+382 EWSIDDE
-389 NVAKISAQ
+389 NVARISAQ

-407 RDGKTTLRIQWKR
+407 GDGKTTLRIEWKR
-420 VENGSVAASG
+420 VENGAVTASG
-430 TIEREL
+430 TLQREL

-447 NESVTKYGLGTLAI
+447 NESVTKYGLGSLAI
-461 ANQRYE
+461 ANQRYD
-467 GNTSVKTDYITTL
+467 GNATAKTDYITTL
-480 YNNVIGGDKAQAE
+480 FNNVIGGDSAQAE
-493 VEDFENIVF
+493 VTDFENIVF
-502 KSSNESVA
+502 TSSNESVA
-510 SIKIIDGKVHFVIK
+510 SIQTVDGKVHFVIK
-524 DTGDVTISASWK
+524 DTGDVTITASWK

-548 TFKAVNG
+548 TFKAVDG
-555 VYVSDYDQLVLAGS
+555 VYVSSYDELVLAGK
-569 QNKQIVLKN
+569 QNKQIVLEN
-578 NLYLGENLFDENGKA
+578 DIYLGEKLFDDNGKA
-593 KYDENTMSEKLRTYT
+593 KYDDATMSAKLREYT

-622 TGKGKQTVRY
+622 IGKGKQTVRY
-632 CYEFTNNVYGNGYM
+632 CYEFANNVYGNGYA
-646 LNAEYITNVIDSTGV
+646 LNTEYITNVVDSTGV

-698 KDGIT
+698 KDGIV
-703 LDNVVLAGCDDESLY
+703 LDNVVLTGCDDESLY
-718 NGDTMELNLLNYIGT
+718 DGDTMELNLLNYIGT

-762 VVGDTPNVAQEKI
+762 VTSETPDVAQEKI

-803 SGTSDTLSPAF
+803 TGNLSPAF
-814 KTSTGANYM
+814 MDSTGAEYK
-823 QNNKSECDNL
+823 QNNSASCDDL
-833 ANDNFFVSNYV
+833 VNDGLFVSNYV

-855 TKSGLFTIGLESHFA
+855 TKSGLFTIGMESHFA
-870 GGFLD
+870 GEYLN
-875 SGEATMSG
+875 SGADLLKG
-883 SLAGWSGLAATS
+883 SLDGWKELAATS

-926 LNSDTQ
+926 INSDTQ

-947 VRRQNSEC
+947 VRRQKSDCE
-955 QNILKVLG
+955 NIIKTVG
-963 DKNYVH
+963 NKNYVH

-990 FEAMHQYNV
+990 FEAMRQYNV
-999 NIGVLANSTDNKLKT
+999 NISVLAQSSDDTLKM
-1014 QGEMLPYAAGAEDFR
+1014 QGESLPNAAGTEDFR

>member
-26 VASVSADISANSI
+26 VASVTADISASSI

-45 DNGIFSFDLANYEH
+45 DNGIFSFDIANYEH

-77 RAYSLAV
+77 RAYTLTV

-96 SLNGDGSF
+96 SLNSDGSF

-114 TYTSMDGGYSD
+114 TYTSNDGGYSD

-131 GSSGI
+131 GSSGV
-136 LEYTPTLSDVQG
+136 LEYTPILSDAQG
-148 NAISLDGN
+148 NLISLDKGSD
-156 GDDYTAT
+156 GGYTA
-163 VSTGTF
+163 VVHTGTF

-177 QTATNVQIKYESE
+177 QSATDVQMKYESE
-190 NASALTV
+190 NPSALTV
-197 NEVSGRV
+197 NEVTGRV
-204 YAYFDTDTTVKMHVV
+204 YAYFDTDTSVNMHVV
-219 NAFGQNVTKR
+219 NAFGQTVTSR
-229 IAFKVRK
+229 IDFKVRK
-236 DGDAAVNGEIAP
+236 DGDASVNGEIAP
-248 KSTTGTVSTVIAP
+248 KNSDGAVPTIVAP
-261 LNTKHFTFY
+261 LYTTKFTLY
-270 VDYDGVTDGNIQISG
+270 VDYDGVTDGNVTITG
-285 IPGATYSVRK
+285 IRGATYAVRK
-295 LDDVNNHSYAV
+295 LDEVNDHAYAV
-306 DVTLANPV
+306 DVTLATPV

-322 CSVKVGDDAASARHF
+322 CSVKVGEDTASVRHF
-337 RLSYAN
+337 KLAFADA
-343 VDFSVNSFG
+343 DFSVNSFG
-352 NPDGKGGLVLLD
+352 NPDGKGGLVVLD
-364 DTNTKFTVSVEP
+364 GTNTKFTVSVEP
-376 YAALQY
+376 YTTLRY
-382 EWSIENE
+382 EWSIDDENI
-389 NVAKISAQ
+389 ARISAQ

-407 RDGKTTLRIQWKR
+407 GDGKTTLRIEWKR
-420 VENGSVAASG
+420 VENGAITASG
-430 TIEREL
+430 TLQREL

-447 NESVTKYGLGTLAI
+447 NDSVTKYGLGSLAI
-461 ANQRYE
+461 ANQRYD
-467 GNTSVKTDYITTL
+467 GNAMTKTDYITTL
-480 YNNVIGGDKAQAE
+480 FNNVIGGDSAQAE
-493 VEDFENIVF
+493 VSDFENIVF
-502 KSSNESVA
+502 TSSNESVA
-510 SIKIIDGKVHFVIK
+510 SIQTVDGKVHFVIK
-524 DTGDVTISASWK
+524 DTGDVTITASWK

-548 TFKAVNG
+548 TFKAVDG
-555 VYVSDYDQLVLAGS
+555 VYVSSYDELVLAGK
-569 QNKQIVLKN
+569 QNKQIVLEN
-578 NLYLGENLFDENGKA
+578 DIYLGEKLFDDNGKA
-593 KYDENTMSEKLRTYT
+593 KYDDATMSAKLREYT

-622 TGKGKQTVRY
+622 IGKGKQTVRY
-632 CYEFTNNVYGNGYM
+632 CYEFANNVYGNGYA
-646 LNAEYITNVIDSTGV
+646 LNTEYITNVVDSTGV

-698 KDGIT
+698 KDGIV
-703 LDNVVLAGCDDESLY
+703 LDNVVLTGCDDESLY
-718 NGDTMELNLLNYIGT
+718 DGDTMELNLLNYIGT

-762 VVGDTPNVAQEKI
+762 VTSETPDVAQEKI

-803 SGTSDTLSPAF
+803 TGNLSPAF
-814 KTSTGANYM
+814 IDSTGAEYE
-823 QNNKSECDNL
+823 QNNKPACDNL

-855 TKSGLFTIGLESHFA
+855 TKSGLFTIGMESHFA
-870 GGFLD
+870 GQYLD
-875 SGEATMSG
+875 SGADLLKG
-883 SLAGWSGLAATS
+883 SLDGWKGLAATS

-912 DLEQVDSSTLIETS
+912 DLDQVDSSTLIETS

-947 VRRQNSEC
+947 VRRQESEC
-955 QNILKVLG
+955 ENIIKTVG

-990 FEAMHQYNV
+990 FEAMRQYNV
-999 NIGVLANSTDNKLKT
+999 NINVLAQSSDDKLKM
-1014 QGEMLPYAAGAEDFR
+1014 QGESLPNAAGTEDFR

>member
-26 VASVSADISANSI
+26 VASVTADISASSI

-45 DNGIFSFDLANYEH
+45 DNGIFSFDIANYEH

-77 RAYSLAV
+77 RAYTLTV

-96 SLNGDGSF
+96 SLNSDGSF

-114 TYTSMDGGYSD
+114 TYTSNDGGYSD
-125 SVVFNI
+125 SVVFNV
-131 GSSGI
+131 GSSGV
-136 LEYTPTLSDVQG
+136 LEYTPILSDAQG
-148 NAISLDGN
+148 NLISLDKGSD
-156 GDDYTAT
+156 GGYTA
-163 VSTGTF
+163 VVHTGTF
-169 ILGGDYYP
+169 ILDGDYYP
-177 QTATNVQIKYESE
+177 QSATNVQMKYESE
-190 NASALTV
+190 NSSALTV
-197 NEVSGRV
+197 NEVTGRV
-204 YAYFDTDTTVKMHVV
+204 YAYFDTDTSVNMHVV
-219 NAFGQNVTKR
+219 NAFGQTVTSR
-229 IAFKVRK
+229 IDFKVRK
-236 DGDAAVNGEIAP
+236 DGDASVNGEIAP
-248 KSTTGTVSTVIAP
+248 KNSDGAVPTIVAP
-261 LNTKHFTFY
+261 LHTAKFTLY
-270 VDYDGVTDGNIQISG
+270 VDYDGVTDGNISITG
-285 IPGATYSVRK
+285 IRGATYAVRK
-295 LDDVNNHSYAV
+295 LDEVNDHAYAV
-306 DVTLANPV
+306 DVTLATPV

-322 CSVKVGDDAASARHF
+322 CSIKVGENTESVRHF
-337 RLSYAN
+337 KLAFADS
-343 VDFSVNSFG
+343 DFSVNSFG
-352 NPDGKGGLVLLD
+352 NPDGKGELVVLD
-364 DTNTKFTVSVEP
+364 GTNTKFTVSVEP
-376 YAALQY
+376 YTTLRY
-382 EWSIENE
+382 EWSIDDE
-389 NVAKISAQ
+389 NVARISAQ

-407 RDGKTTLRIQWKR
+407 GDGKTTLRIEWKR
-420 VENGSVAASG
+420 VENGAITASG
-430 TIEREL
+430 TLQREL

-447 NESVTKYGLGTLAI
+447 NESVTKYGLGSLAI
-461 ANQRYE
+461 ANQRYD
-467 GNTSVKTDYITTL
+467 GNATTKTDYITTL
-480 YNNVIGGDKAQAE
+480 FNNVIGGDSAQAE
-493 VEDFENIVF
+493 VTDFENIVF
-502 KSSNESVA
+502 TSSNESVA
-510 SIKIIDGKVHFVIK
+510 SIQTVDGKVHFVIK
-524 DTGDVTISASWK
+524 DTGDVTITASWK

-548 TFKAVNG
+548 TFKAVDG
-555 VYVSDYDQLVLAGS
+555 VYVSSYDELVLAGK
-569 QNKQIVLKN
+569 QNKQIVLEN
-578 NLYLGENLFDENGKA
+578 DIYLGEKLFDDNGKA
-593 KYDENTMSEKLRTYT
+593 KYDDATMSAKLREYT

-622 TGKGKQTVRY
+622 IGKGKQTVRY
-632 CYEFTNNVYGNGYM
+632 CYEFANNVYGNGYA
-646 LNAEYITNVIDSTGV
+646 LNTEYITNVVDSTGV

-698 KDGIT
+698 KDGIV
-703 LDNVVLAGCDDESLY
+703 LDNVVLTGCDDESLY
-718 NGDTMELNLLNYIGT
+718 NGDTMELNLLNYVGT

-762 VVGDTPNVAQEKI
+762 VTSETPDVAQEKI

-803 SGTSDTLSPAF
+803 TGNLSPAF
-814 KTSTGANYM
+814 MDSTGAEYK
-823 QNNKSECDNL
+823 QNNSASCDDL
-833 ANDNFFVSNYV
+833 VNDGLFVSNYV

-855 TKSGLFTIGLESHFA
+855 TKSGLFTIGMESHFA
-870 GGFLD
+870 GEYLN
-875 SGEATMSG
+875 SGADLLKG
-883 SLAGWSGLAATS
+883 SLDGWKELAATS

-926 LNSDTQ
+926 INSDTQ

-947 VRRQNSEC
+947 VRRQKSEC
-955 QNILKVLG
+955 ENIIKTVG
-963 DKNYVH
+963 NKNYVH

-990 FEAMHQYNV
+990 FEAMRQYNV
-999 NIGVLANSTDNKLKT
+999 NISVLAQSSDDTLKM
-1014 QGEMLPYAAGAEDFR
+1014 QGESLPNAAGTEDFR

>member
-26 VASVSADISANSI
+26 VASVTADISASSI

-45 DNGIFSFDLANYEH
+45 DNGIFSFDIANYEH

-77 RAYSLAV
+77 RAYTLTV

-96 SLNGDGSF
+96 SLNSDGSF

-114 TYTSMDGGYSD
+114 TYTSNDGGYSD
-125 SVVFNI
+125 SVVFNV
-131 GSSGI
+131 GSSGV
-136 LEYTPTLSDVQG
+136 LEYTPILSDAQG
-148 NAISLDGN
+148 NLISLDKGSD
-156 GDDYTAT
+156 GGYTA
-163 VSTGTF
+163 VVHTGTF

-177 QTATNVQIKYESE
+177 QSATDVQMKYESE
-190 NASALTV
+190 NSSALTV
-197 NEVSGRV
+197 NEVTGRV
-204 YAYFDTDTTVKMHVV
+204 YAYFDTDTSVNMHVV
-219 NAFGQNVTKR
+219 NAFGQTVTSR
-229 IAFKVRK
+229 IDFKVRK
-236 DGDAAVNGEIAP
+236 DGDASVNGEIAP
-248 KSTTGTVSTVIAP
+248 KNSDGAVPTIVAP
-261 LNTKHFTFY
+261 LHTAKFTLY
-270 VDYDGVTDGNIQISG
+270 VDYDGVTDGNISITG
-285 IPGATYSVRK
+285 IRGATYAVRK
-295 LDDVNNHSYAV
+295 LDEVNDHAYAV
-306 DVTLANPV
+306 DVTLATPV

-322 CSVKVGDDAASARHF
+322 CSIKVGENTASVRHF
-337 RLSYAN
+337 KLAFADS
-343 VDFSVNSFG
+343 DFSVNSFG
-352 NPDGKGGLVLLD
+352 NPDGKGELVVLD
-364 DTNTKFTVSVEP
+364 GTNTKFTVSVEP
-376 YAALQY
+376 YTTLRY
-382 EWSIENE
+382 EWSIDDENI
-389 NVAKISAQ
+389 ARISAQ

-407 RDGKTTLRIQWKR
+407 GDGKTTLRIEWKR
-420 VENGSVAASG
+420 MENGAITASG
-430 TIEREL
+430 TLQREL

-447 NESVTKYGLGTLAI
+447 NESVTKYGLGSLAI
-461 ANQRYE
+461 ANQRYD
-467 GNTSVKTDYITTL
+467 GNATTKTDYITTL
-480 YNNVIGGDKAQAE
+480 FNNVIGGDIAQAE
-493 VEDFENIVF
+493 VTDFENIVF
-502 KSSNESVA
+502 TSSNESVA
-510 SIKIIDGKVHFVIK
+510 SIQTVDGKVHFVIK
-524 DTGDVTISASWK
+524 DTGDVTITASWK

-548 TFKAVNG
+548 TFKAVDG
-555 VYVSDYDQLVLAGS
+555 VYVSSYDELVLAGK
-569 QNKQIVLKN
+569 QNKQIVLEN
-578 NLYLGENLFDENGKA
+578 DIHLGEKLFDDNGKA
-593 KYDENTMSEKLRTYT
+593 KYDDATMSAKLREYT

-622 TGKGKQTVRY
+622 IGKGKQTVRY
-632 CYEFTNNVYGNGYM
+632 CYEFANNVYGNGYA
-646 LNAEYITNVIDSTGV
+646 LNTEYITNVVDSTGV

-698 KDGIT
+698 KDGIV
-703 LDNVVLAGCDDESLY
+703 LDNVVLTGCDDESLY

-762 VVGDTPNVAQEKI
+762 VTSETPDVAQEKI

-803 SGTSDTLSPAF
+803 TGSLSPAF
-814 KTSTGANYM
+814 MDSTGAEYK
-823 QNNKSECDNL
+823 QNNSASCDDL
-833 ANDNFFVSNYV
+833 VNDGLFVSNYV

-855 TKSGLFTIGLESHFA
+855 TKSGLFSIGMESHFA
-870 GGFLD
+870 GEYLN
-875 SGEATMSG
+875 SGADLLKG
-883 SLAGWSGLAATS
+883 SLDGWKGLAATS

-926 LNSDTQ
+926 INSDTQ

-947 VRRQNSEC
+947 VRRQKSEC
-955 QNILKVLG
+955 ENIIKTVG
-963 DKNYVH
+963 NKNYVH

-990 FEAMHQYNV
+990 FEAMRQYNV
-999 NIGVLANSTDNKLKT
+999 NISVLAQSSDDTLKM
-1014 QGEMLPYAAGAEDFR
+1014 QGESLPNAAGTEDFR

>member
-26 VASVSADISANSI
+26 VASVTADISASSI

-45 DNGIFSFDLANYEH
+45 DNGIFSFDIANYEH

-77 RAYSLAV
+77 RAYTLTV

-96 SLNGDGSF
+96 SLNSDGSF

-114 TYTSMDGGYSD
+114 TYTSNDGGYSD
-125 SVVFNI
+125 SVVFNV
-131 GSSGI
+131 GSSGV
-136 LEYTPTLSDVQG
+136 LEYTPILSDAQG
-148 NAISLDGN
+148 NLISLDKGSD
-156 GDDYTAT
+156 GGYTA
-163 VSTGTF
+163 VVHTGTF

-177 QTATNVQIKYESE
+177 QSATDVQMKYESE
-190 NASALTV
+190 NSSALTV
-197 NEVSGRV
+197 NEVTGRV
-204 YAYFDTDTTVKMHVV
+204 YAYFDTDTSVNMHVV
-219 NAFGQNVTKR
+219 NAFGQTVTSR
-229 IAFKVRK
+229 IDFKVRK
-236 DGDAAVNGEIAP
+236 DGDASVNGEIAP
-248 KSTTGTVSTVIAP
+248 KNSDGAVPTIVAP
-261 LNTKHFTFY
+261 LHTAKFTLY
-270 VDYDGVTDGNIQISG
+270 VDYDGVTDGNISITG
-285 IPGATYSVRK
+285 IRGATYAVRK
-295 LDDVNNHSYAV
+295 LDEVNDHAYAV
-306 DVTLANPV
+306 DVTLATPV

-322 CSVKVGDDAASARHF
+322 CSIKVGENTASVRHF
-337 RLSYAN
+337 KLAFADS
-343 VDFSVNSFG
+343 DFSVNSFG
-352 NPDGKGGLVLLD
+352 NPDGKGELVVLD
-364 DTNTKFTVSVEP
+364 GTNTKFTVSVEP
-376 YAALQY
+376 YTTLRY
-382 EWSIENE
+382 EWSIDDE
-389 NVAKISAQ
+389 NVARISAQ

-407 RDGKTTLRIQWKR
+407 GDGKTTLRIEWKR
-420 VENGSVAASG
+420 VENGAITASG
-430 TIEREL
+430 TLQREL

-447 NESVTKYGLGTLAI
+447 NESVTKYGLGSLAI
-461 ANQRYE
+461 ANQRYD
-467 GNTSVKTDYITTL
+467 GNATTKTDYITIL
-480 YNNVIGGDKAQAE
+480 FNNVIGGDSAQAE
-493 VEDFENIVF
+493 VTDFENIVF
-502 KSSNESVA
+502 TSSNESVA
-510 SIKIIDGKVHFVIK
+510 SIQTVDGKVHFVIK
-524 DTGDVTISASWK
+524 DTGDVTITASWK

-548 TFKAVNG
+548 TFKAVDG
-555 VYVSDYDQLVLAGS
+555 VYVSSYDELVLAGK
-569 QNKQIVLKN
+569 QNKQIVLEN
-578 NLYLGENLFDENGKA
+578 DIYLGEKLFDDNGKA
-593 KYDENTMSEKLRTYT
+593 KYDDATMSAKLREYT
-608 KEIYSTADCRYYEN
+608 KEIYSTSDCRYYEN
-622 TGKGKQTVRY
+622 IGKGRQTVRY
-632 CYEFTNNVYGNGYM
+632 CYEFANNVYGNGYA
-646 LNAEYITNVIDSTGV
+646 LNTEYITNVVDSTGV

-698 KDGIT
+698 KDGIV
-703 LDNVVLAGCDDESLY
+703 LDNVVLTGCDDESLY
-718 NGDTMELNLLNYIGT
+718 DGDTMELNLLNYIGT

-762 VVGDTPNVAQEKI
+762 VTSETPDVAQEKI

-803 SGTSDTLSPAF
+803 TGNLSPAF
-814 KTSTGANYM
+814 MDSTGAEYK
-823 QNNKSECDNL
+823 QNNSASCDDL
-833 ANDNFFVSNYV
+833 VNDGLFVSNYV

-855 TKSGLFTIGLESHFA
+855 TKSGLFTIGMESHFA
-870 GGFLD
+870 GEFLN
-875 SGEATMSG
+875 SGADLLKG
-883 SLAGWSGLAATS
+883 SLDGWKGLAATS

-926 LNSDTQ
+926 INSDTQ

-947 VRRQNSEC
+947 VRRQKSEC
-955 QNILKVLG
+955 ENIIKTVG
-963 DKNYVH
+963 NKNYVH

-990 FEAMHQYNV
+990 FEAMRQYNV
-999 NIGVLANSTDNKLKT
+999 NISVLAQSSDDTLKM
-1014 QGEMLPYAAGAEDFR
+1014 QGESLPNAAGTEDFR

>member
-26 VASVSADISANSI
+26 VASVTADISASSI

-45 DNGIFSFDLANYEH
+45 DNGIFSFDIANYEH

-77 RAYSLAV
+77 RAYTLSV

-96 SLNGDGSF
+96 SLNSDGSF

-114 TYTSMDGGYSD
+114 TYTSNDGGYSD
-125 SVVFNI
+125 SVVFNV
-131 GSSGI
+131 GSSGV
-136 LEYTPTLSDVQG
+136 LDYTPILSDAQG
-148 NAISLDGN
+148 NLISLDKGSD
-156 GDDYTAT
+156 GGYTA
-163 VSTGTF
+163 VVHTGTF

-177 QTATNVQIKYESE
+177 QSATDVQMKYESE
-190 NASALTV
+190 NPSALTV
-197 NEVSGRV
+197 NEVTGRV
-204 YAYFDTDTTVKMHVV
+204 YAYFDTDTSVNMHVV
-219 NAFGQNVTKR
+219 NAFGQTVTSR
-229 IAFKVRK
+229 IDFKVRK
-236 DGDAAVNGEIAP
+236 DGDASVNGEIAP
-248 KSTTGTVSTVIAP
+248 KNSDGAVPTIVAP
-261 LNTKHFTFY
+261 LHTTNFTLY
-270 VDYDGVTDGNIQISG
+270 VDYDGVTDGNITITG
-285 IPGATYSVRK
+285 IRGATYAVRK
-295 LDDVNNHSYAV
+295 LDEVNDHAYAV
-306 DVTLANPV
+306 DVTLATPV

-322 CSVKVGDDAASARHF
+322 CSIKVGENTASVRHF
-337 RLSYAN
+337 KLAFADA
-343 VDFSVNSFG
+343 DFSVNSFG
-352 NPDGKGGLVLLD
+352 NPDGKGGLVVLD
-364 DTNTKFTVSVEP
+364 GTNTKFTVSVEP
-376 YAALQY
+376 YTTLRY
-382 EWSIENE
+382 EWSIDDENI
-389 NVAKISAQ
+389 ARISAQ

-407 RDGKTTLRIQWKR
+407 GDGKTTLRIEWKR
-420 VENGSVAASG
+420 VENGAVTASG
-430 TIEREL
+430 TLQREL

-447 NESVTKYGLGTLAI
+447 NESVTKYGLGSLAI
-461 ANQRYE
+461 ANQRYD
-467 GNTSVKTDYITTL
+467 GTSTTKTDYITTL
-480 YNNVIGGDKAQAE
+480 FNNVIGGNKAQAE
-493 VEDFENIVF
+493 VTDFENIVF
-502 KSSNESVA
+502 TSSNESVA
-510 SIKIIDGKVHFVIK
+510 SIQTVDGKVHFVIK
-524 DTGDVTISASWK
+524 DTGDVTITASWK

-548 TFKAVNG
+548 TFKAVDG
-555 VYVSDYDQLVLAGS
+555 VYVSSYDELVLAGK
-569 QNKQIVLKN
+569 QNKQIVLEN
-578 NLYLGENLFDENGKA
+578 DIYLGEKLFDDNGKA
-593 KYDENTMSEKLRTYT
+593 KYDDATMSAKLREYT

-622 TGKGKQTVRY
+622 IGKCKQTVRY
-632 CYEFTNNVYGNGYM
+632 CYEFANNVYGNGYA
-646 LNAEYITNVIDSTGV
+646 LNTEYITNVVDSTGV

-698 KDGIT
+698 KDGIV
-703 LDNVVLAGCDDESLY
+703 LDNVVLTGCDDESLY
-718 NGDTMELNLLNYIGT
+718 DGDTMELNLLNYIGT

-762 VVGDTPNVAQEKI
+762 VTSETPDVAQEKI

-803 SGTSDTLSPAF
+803 TGNLAPAF
-814 KTSTGANYM
+814 MDSTGAEYK
-823 QNNKSECDNL
+823 QNNSASCDDL
-833 ANDNFFVSNYV
+833 VNDGLFVSNYV

-855 TKSGLFTIGLESHFA
+855 TKSGLFTIGMESHFA
-870 GGFLD
+870 GKYLD
-875 SGEATMSG
+875 SGEDLLKG
-883 SLAGWSGLAATS
+883 SLDGWKGLAATS

-926 LNSDTQ
+926 INSDTQ

-947 VRRQNSEC
+947 VRRQKSEC
-955 QNILKVLG
+955 ENIIKTVG

-990 FEAMHQYNV
+990 FEAMRQYNV
-999 NIGVLANSTDNKLKT
+999 NISVLAKSSDDKLKM
-1014 QGEMLPYAAGAEDFR
+1014 QGESLPNAAGTEDFR

>member
-26 VASVSADISANSI
+26 VASVTADISASSI

-45 DNGIFSFDLANYEH
+45 DNGIFSFDIANYEH

-77 RAYSLAV
+77 RAYTLTV

-114 TYTSMDGGYSD
+114 TYTSNDGGYSD

-131 GSSGI
+131 GSSGV
-136 LEYTPTLSDVQG
+136 LEYTPTLSDSQG
-148 NAISLDGN
+148 NLISLDKGSD
-156 GDDYTAT
+156 GGYTT
-163 VSTGTF
+163 VVNTGTF

-177 QTATNVQIKYESE
+177 QSATNVQMKYESE
-190 NASALTV
+190 NPSALTV
-197 NEVSGRV
+197 NEVTGRV
-204 YAYFDTDTTVKMHVV
+204 YAYFDTDTSVNMHVV
-219 NAFGQNVTKR
+219 NAFGQTVTSR
-229 IAFKVRK
+229 IDFKVRK
-236 DGDAAVNGEIAP
+236 DGDASVNGEIAP
-248 KSTTGTVSTVIAP
+248 KNPDGVVPTIVAP
-261 LNTKHFTFY
+261 LYTTNFTLY
-270 VDYDGVTDGNIQISG
+270 VDYDGVTNGNIQISG
-285 IPGATYSVRK
+285 IRGATYAVRK
-295 LDDVNNHSYAV
+295 LDEVNDHAYAV
-306 DVTLANPV
+306 DVTLATPV

-322 CSVKVGDDAASARHF
+322 CSIKVGEDTASVRHF
-337 RLSYAN
+337 KLAFADS
-343 VDFSVNSFG
+343 DFSVNSFG
-352 NPDGKGGLVLLD
+352 NPDGKGGLVVLD
-364 DTNTKFTVSVEP
+364 GTNTKFTVSVEP
-376 YAALQY
+376 YTTLRY
-382 EWSIENE
+382 EWSIDDE

-407 RDGKTTLRIQWKR
+407 GDGKTTLRIEWKR
-420 VENGSVAASG
+420 VENGAVTASG
-430 TIEREL
+430 TLQREL

-447 NESVTKYGLGTLAI
+447 NESVTKYGLGSLAI
-461 ANQRYE
+461 ANQRYD
-467 GNTSVKTDYITTL
+467 GTSTTKTDYITTL
-480 YNNVIGGDKAQAE
+480 FNNVIGGDKAQAE
-493 VEDFENIVF
+493 VTDFENVVF
-502 KSSNESVA
+502 TSSNESVA
-510 SIKIIDGKVHFVIK
+510 SIQTVDGKVHFVIK
-524 DTGDVTISASWK
+524 DTGDVTITASWK

-548 TFKAVNG
+548 TFKAVEG
-555 VYVSDYDQLVLAGS
+555 VYVSSYDELVLAGK
-569 QNKQIVLKN
+569 QNKQIVLEN
-578 NLYLGENLFDENGKA
+578 DIYLGEKLFDDNGKA
-593 KYDENTMSEKLRTYT
+593 KYDDATMSAKLREYT

-622 TGKGKQTVRY
+622 IGKGRQTVRY
-632 CYEFTNNVYGNGYM
+632 CYEFANNVYGNGYA
-646 LNAEYITNVIDSTGV
+646 LNTEYITNVMDSTGV

-698 KDGIT
+698 KDGIV
-703 LDNVVLAGCDDESLY
+703 LDNVVLTGCDDESLY
-718 NGDTMELNLLNYIGT
+718 DGDTMELNLLNYIGT

-753 CVRIFGRDN
+753 CVRIFGRDG
-762 VVGDTPNVAQEKI
+762 VTSETPDVAQEKI
-775 NVTID
+775 DVSID

-803 SGTSDTLSPAF
+803 TGNLSPAF
-814 KTSTGANYM
+814 MDSTGAEYE
-823 QNNKSECDNL
+823 QNNKPACDDL
-833 ANDNFFVSNYV
+833 ASDGFFISNYV

-855 TKSGLFTIGLESHFA
+855 TKSGLFTIGMESHFA
-870 GGFLD
+870 GKYLD
-875 SGEATMSG
+875 SGADLLKG
-883 SLAGWSGLAATS
+883 SLDGWEGLAATS

-947 VRRQNSEC
+947 VRRQESEC
-955 QNILKVLG
+955 ENIIKTVG
-963 DKNYVH
+963 GKNYVH

-990 FEAMHQYNV
+990 FEAMRQYNV
-999 NIGVLANSTDNKLKT
+999 NIDVLAQSSDEKLKM
-1014 QGEMLPYAAGAEDFR
+1014 QGESLPNAAGTGDFR

>member
-26 VASVSADISANSI
+26 VASVTADISASSI

-45 DNGIFSFDLANYEH
+45 DNGIFSFDIANYEH
-59 PMYESDLAVEVL
+59 PMYESDLAVDVL

-77 RAYSLAV
+77 RAYTLSV

-96 SLNGDGSF
+96 SLNSDGSF

-114 TYTSMDGGYSD
+114 TYTSNDGGYSD
-125 SVVFNI
+125 SVVFNV
-131 GSSGI
+131 GSSGV
-136 LEYTPTLSDVQG
+136 LDYTPILSDSQG
-148 NAISLDGN
+148 NLISLDKGSD
-156 GDDYTAT
+156 GGYTA
-163 VSTGTF
+163 VVHTGTF

-177 QTATNVQIKYESE
+177 QSATDVQMTYESE
-190 NASALTV
+190 NPSALTV
-197 NEVSGRV
+197 NEVTGRV
-204 YAYFDTDTTVKMHVV
+204 YAYFDTDTSVNMHVV
-219 NAFGQNVTKR
+219 NAFGQTVTSR
-229 IAFKVRK
+229 IDFKVRK
-236 DGDAAVNGEIAP
+236 DGDASVNGEIAP
-248 KSTTGTVSTVIAP
+248 KNSDGAVPTIVAP
-261 LNTKHFTFY
+261 LYTTKFTLY
-270 VDYDGVTDGNIQISG
+270 VDYDGVTDGNITITG
-285 IPGATYSVRK
+285 IRGATYAVRK
-295 LDDVNNHSYAV
+295 LDEVNDHAYAV
-306 DVTLANPV
+306 DVTLATPV

-322 CSVKVGDDAASARHF
+322 CSIKVGENTASARHF
-337 RLSYAN
+337 KLAFADA
-343 VDFSVNSFG
+343 DFSVNSFG
-352 NPDGKGGLVLLD
+352 NPDGKGGLVVLD
-364 DTNTKFTVSVEP
+364 GTNTKFTVSVEP
-376 YAALQY
+376 YTTLRY
-382 EWSIENE
+382 EWSIDDENI
-389 NVAKISAQ
+389 AKISAQ

-407 RDGKTTLRIQWKR
+407 GDGKTTLRIEWKR
-420 VENGSVAASG
+420 VENGAITASG
-430 TIEREL
+430 TLQREL

-447 NESVTKYGLGTLAI
+447 NESVTKYGLGSLAI
-461 ANQRYE
+461 ANQRYD
-467 GNTSVKTDYITTL
+467 GNDTTKTDYITTL
-480 YNNVIGGDKAQAE
+480 FNNVIGGDSAQAE
-493 VEDFENIVF
+493 VTDFENIVF
-502 KSSNESVA
+502 TSSNESVA
-510 SIKIIDGKVHFVIK
+510 SIQTVDGKVHFVIK
-524 DTGDVTISASWK
+524 DTGDVTITASWK

-548 TFKAVNG
+548 TFKAVDG
-555 VYVSDYDQLVLAGS
+555 VYVSSYDELVLAGK
-569 QNKQIVLKN
+569 QNKQIVLEN
-578 NLYLGENLFDENGKA
+578 DIYLGEKLFDDNGKA
-593 KYDENTMSEKLRTYT
+593 KYDDATMSAKLREYT

-622 TGKGKQTVRY
+622 IGKGRQTVRY
-632 CYEFTNNVYGNGYM
+632 CYEFANNVYGNGYA
-646 LNAEYITNVIDSTGV
+646 LNTEYITNVVDSTGV

-698 KDGIT
+698 KDGIV
-703 LDNVVLAGCDDESLY
+703 LDNVVLTGCDDESLY
-718 NGDTMELNLLNYIGT
+718 DGDTMELNLLNYIGT

-762 VVGDTPNVAQEKI
+762 VTSETPDVAQEKI

-803 SGTSDTLSPAF
+803 TGNLSPSF
-814 KTSTGANYM
+814 MDSTGAEYK
-823 QNNKSECDNL
+823 QNNSASCDDL
-833 ANDNFFVSNYV
+833 VNDGLFVSNYV

-855 TKSGLFTIGLESHFA
+855 TKSGLFTIGMESHFA
-870 GGFLD
+870 GKYLD
-875 SGEATMSG
+875 SGEDLLKG
-883 SLAGWSGLAATS
+883 SLDGWKGLAATS

-912 DLEQVDSSTLIETS
+912 DLDQVDSSTLIETS

-947 VRRQNSEC
+947 VRRQKSEC
-955 QNILKVLG
+955 ENIIKTVG

-990 FEAMHQYNV
+990 FEAMRQYNV
-999 NIGVLANSTDNKLKT
+999 NIDVLAKSSDDKLKM
-1014 QGEMLPYAAGAEDFR
+1014 QGESLPNAAGTEDFR

>member
-26 VASVSADISANSI
+26 VASVTADISASSI

-45 DNGIFSFDLANYEH
+45 DNGIFSFDIANYEH

-77 RAYSLAV
+77 RAYTLTV

-96 SLNGDGSF
+96 SLNSDGSF

-114 TYTSMDGGYSD
+114 TYTSNDGGYSD
-125 SVVFNI
+125 SVVFNV
-131 GSSGI
+131 GSSGV
-136 LEYTPTLSDVQG
+136 LEYTPILSDAQG
-148 NAISLDGN
+148 NLISLDKGSD
-156 GDDYTAT
+156 GGYTA
-163 VSTGTF
+163 VVHTGTF

-177 QTATNVQIKYESE
+177 QSATDVQMKYESE
-190 NASALTV
+190 NSSALTV
-197 NEVSGRV
+197 NEVTGRV
-204 YAYFDTDTTVKMHVV
+204 YAYFDTDTSVNMHVV
-219 NAFGQNVTKR
+219 NAFGQTVTSR
-229 IAFKVRK
+229 IDFKVRK
-236 DGDAAVNGEIAP
+236 DGDASVNGEIAP
-248 KSTTGTVSTVIAP
+248 KNSDGAVPTIVAP
-261 LNTKHFTFY
+261 LHTAKFTLY
-270 VDYDGVTDGNIQISG
+270 VDYDGVTDGNISITG
-285 IPGATYSVRK
+285 IRGATYAVRK
-295 LDDVNNHSYAV
+295 LDEVNDHAYAV
-306 DVTLANPV
+306 DVTLATPV

-322 CSVKVGDDAASARHF
+322 CSIKVGENTASVRHF
-337 RLSYAN
+337 KLAFADA
-343 VDFSVNSFG
+343 DFSVNSFG
-352 NPDGKGGLVLLD
+352 NPDGKGELVVLD
-364 DTNTKFTVSVEP
+364 GTNTKFTVSVEP
-376 YAALQY
+376 YTTLRY
-382 EWSIENE
+382 EWSIDDE
-389 NVAKISAQ
+389 NVARISAQ

-407 RDGKTTLRIQWKR
+407 GDGKTTLRIEWKR
-420 VENGSVAASG
+420 VENGAITASG
-430 TIEREL
+430 TLQREL

-447 NESVTKYGLGTLAI
+447 NESVTKYGLGSLAI
-461 ANQRYE
+461 ANQRYD
-467 GNTSVKTDYITTL
+467 GNATTKTDYITNL
-480 YNNVIGGDKAQAE
+480 FNNVIGGDSAQAE
-493 VEDFENIVF
+493 VTDFENIVF
-502 KSSNESVA
+502 TSSNESVA
-510 SIKIIDGKVHFVIK
+510 SIQTVDGKVHFVIK
-524 DTGDVTISASWK
+524 DTGDVTITASWK

-548 TFKAVNG
+548 TFKAVDG
-555 VYVSDYDQLVLAGS
+555 VYVSSYDELVLAGK
-569 QNKQIVLKN
+569 QNEQIVLEN
-578 NLYLGENLFDENGKA
+578 DIYLGEKLFDDNGKA
-593 KYDENTMSEKLRTYT
+593 KYDDATMSAKLREYT

-622 TGKGKQTVRY
+622 IGKGRQTVRY
-632 CYEFTNNVYGNGYM
+632 CYEFANNVYGNGYA
-646 LNAEYITNVIDSTGV
+646 LNTEYITNVVDSTGV

-698 KDGIT
+698 KDGIV
-703 LDNVVLAGCDDESLY
+703 LDNVVLTGCDDESLY

-762 VVGDTPNVAQEKI
+762 VTSETPDVAQEKI

-803 SGTSDTLSPAF
+803 TGNLSPAF
-814 KTSTGANYM
+814 MDSTGAEYK
-823 QNNKSECDNL
+823 QNNSASCDDL
-833 ANDNFFVSNYV
+833 VNDGLFVSNYV

-855 TKSGLFTIGLESHFA
+855 TKSGLFTIGMESHFA
-870 GGFLD
+870 GEYLN
-875 SGEATMSG
+875 SGADMLKG
-883 SLAGWSGLAATS
+883 SLDGWKGLAATS

-926 LNSDTQ
+926 INSDTQ

-947 VRRQNSEC
+947 VRRQKSEC
-955 QNILKVLG
+955 ENIIKTVG
-963 DKNYVH
+963 NKNYVH

-990 FEAMHQYNV
+990 FEAMRQYNV
-999 NIGVLANSTDNKLKT
+999 NISVLAQSSDDTLKM
-1014 QGEMLPYAAGAEDFR
+1014 QGESLPNAAGTEDFR

>member
-26 VASVSADISANSI
+26 VASVTADISASSI

-77 RAYSLAV
+77 RAYSLTV

-96 SLNGDGSF
+96 SLNSDGSF
-104 SLNDVGVAKL
+104 SLNDVGIAKL
-114 TYTSMDGGYSD
+114 TYTSKDGGYSD

-148 NAISLDGN
+148 NVISLDRN
-156 GDDYTAT
+156 GDDYSA
-163 VSTGTF
+163 VVNTGTF

-190 NASALTV
+190 NSSALTV

-236 DGDAAVNGEIAP
+236 DGDVSVNGEIAP
-248 KSTTGTVSTVIAP
+248 ANSTANVPTIIAP
-261 LNTKHFTFY
+261 LNTKQFTLY

-285 IPGATYSVRK
+285 ILGATYSVRK
-295 LDDVNNHSYAV
+295 LDEVNDHSYAI
-306 DVTLANPV
+306 DVTFANPV

-322 CSVKVGDDAASARHF
+322 CSIKVGDDTASVRHF
-337 RLSYAN
+337 RLSFAD

-352 NPDGKGGLVLLD
+352 NPDGKGGLVLFEGA
-364 DTNTKFTVSVEP
+364 NTKFTVSVEP

-382 EWSIENE
+382 KWFIENE
-389 NVAKISAQ
+389 SVARISAQ

-407 RDGKTTLRIQWKR
+407 GDGSTTLRIEWER
-420 VENGSVAASG
+420 VENGSVTASG
-430 TIEREL
+430 TIQRKL

-447 NESVTKYGLGTLAI
+447 NESVTKYGLGSLAI
-461 ANQRYE
+461 ANQRYD

-480 YNNVIGGDKAQAE
+480 FNNVIDGDKAQAE
-493 VEDFENIVF
+493 VTDFENIVF

-510 SIKIIDGKVHFVIK
+510 SIETIDGKVHFVIK

-555 VYVSDYDQLVLAGS
+555 VYVSTYDELVLAGS
-569 QNKQIVLKN
+569 QNKQIVLEKDI
-578 NLYLGENLFDENGKA
+578 YLGENLFDENGKA

-632 CYEFTNNVYGNGYM
+632 CYEFVNNVYGNGYM
-646 LNAEYITNVIDSTGV
+646 LNTEYITNVIDSTGV

-718 NGDTMELNLLNYIGT
+718 NDDTMELNLLNYIGT

-739 DATIKNCRVKNGRT
+739 DATIKNCRIKNGRT
-753 CVRIFGRDN
+753 CVRVFGRDN
-762 VVGDTPNVAQEKI
+762 VTSETPNIAQEKI

-788 EFILKIGTNRFLQGT
+788 EFILKIGTNRFLQGN
-803 SGTSDTLSPAF
+803 SSNLSPAF
-814 KTSTGANYM
+814 KTSTGADYT
-823 QNNKSECDNL
+823 QNNSPECDKL
-833 ANDNFFVSNYV
+833 ANDNFFASNYV

-855 TKSGLFTIGLESHFA
+855 TKSGLFTVGLESHFA

-875 SGEATMSG
+875 SGETTMSG
-883 SLAGWSGLAATS
+883 SLAGWNGLAATS

-904 DVVLEDWK
+904 DVILEDWK

-932 RFAFLSLNIKEMLLE
+932 NLAFLSLNIKEMLLE
-947 VRRQNSEC
+947 VRRQKSDC
-955 QNILKVLG
+955 QNILKVVG

-969 GGIAFYGGGKNYHIL
+969 GGIAFYGGGRNYHIL
-984 DTSAYT
+984 DTSKYT
-990 FEAMHQYNV
+990 FEAMNQYNV
-999 NIGVLANSTDNKLKT
+999 NIGVLANSTDEKLKR
-1014 QGEMLPYAAGAEDFR
+1014 QGKMLPYAAGTEDFR

>member
-1 MKKIVT
+1 MKKIIT

-17 LIALFAVTN
+17 LIALFAVTS
-26 VASVSADISANSI
+26 VASVKADIPASSI

-45 DNGIFSFDLANYEH
+45 DNGIFSFDIANYEH
-59 PMYESDLAVEVL
+59 PMYESDLEVEVL
-71 PYKAKN
+71 PYKAQN
-77 RAYSLAV
+77 RAYTLAV

-96 SLNGDGSF
+96 SLNDDGSF
-104 SLNDVGVAKL
+104 RLNDVGVAKL
-114 TYTSMDGGYSD
+114 TYTSNDGGYSD
-125 SVVFNI
+125 SVVFNV

-136 LEYTPTLSDVQG
+136 LEYTPILSDAQG
-148 NAISLDGN
+148 NIVSLDKGSD
-156 GDDYTAT
+156 GGYTAL
-163 VSTGTF
+163 VNTGTF

-177 QTATNVQIKYESE
+177 QSATDVQIKYESE
-190 NASALTV
+190 NPSALTV
-197 NEVSGRV
+197 NEVTGRV
-204 YAYFDTDTTVKMHVV
+204 YAYFDTDTSVNMHVV
-219 NAFGQNVTKR
+219 NAYGQTVTSR

-236 DGDAAVNGEIAP
+236 DGDVSVNGEIAP
-248 KSTTGTVSTVIAP
+248 ENSDGAMPTIVAP
-261 LNTKHFTFY
+261 LNTKNFTLY
-270 VDYDGVTDGNIQISG
+270 VDYDGVTDGNITITG
-285 IPGATYSVRK
+285 IQGATYTVRK
-295 LDDVNNHSYAV
+295 LDDVNNHAYAV
-306 DVTLANPV
+306 DVTLENPV

-322 CSVKVGDDAASARHF
+322 CSIKAGNDTESVHRFKLAFADS
-337 RLSYAN
+337 
-343 VDFSVNSFG
+343 DFSVNSFG
-352 NPDGKGGLVLLD
+352 NPDGKAGLVLLD
-364 DTNTKFTVSVEP
+364 GANTKFTVSVEP
-376 YAALQY
+376 YATLHY
-382 EWSIENE
+382 EWSIADENI
-389 NVAKISAQ
+389 AKISSQ

-407 RDGKTTLRIQWKR
+407 GIGSTTLSISWQRM
-420 VENGSVAASG
+420 ENGTVTAFG
-430 TIEREL
+430 TVDRDL

-447 NESVTKYGLGTLAI
+447 NESVMKYGLGSLAI
-461 ANQRYE
+461 ANQRYD
-467 GNTSVKTDYITTL
+467 GDVAIKADYITTL
-480 YNNVIGGDKAQAE
+480 FNNVIGSDKAQVA
-493 VEDFENIVF
+493 VTDFENIVL
-502 KSSNESVA
+502 KSSND
-510 SIKIIDGKVHFVIK
+510 SIATVGAQDGQVRFVVK
-524 DTGDVTISASWK
+524 DTGDVTITASWK
-536 YGERFNVSPASI
+536 YGDRFNVSPASI
-548 TFKAVNG
+548 TFKAVDG
-555 VYVSDYDQLVLAGS
+555 VYVSNYDELVLAGK
-569 QNKQIVLKN
+569 QNKQIVLEKDI
-578 NLYLGENLFDENGKA
+578 YLGEKLFDDNGKA
-593 KYDENTMSEKLRTYT
+593 KYDDATMSAKLREYT

-632 CYEFTNNVYGNGYM
+632 CYEFANNVYGNGYM

-698 KDGIT
+698 KDGLV

-718 NGDTMELNLLNYIGT
+718 NDDAMELNLLNYIGT

-762 VVGDTPNVAQEKI
+762 VTSETPDVAQEKI

-803 SGTSDTLSPAF
+803 TGNLSPAF
-814 KTSTGANYM
+814 MTSTGATYT
-823 QNNKSECDNL
+823 QNNSSACDDL
-833 ANDNFFVSNYV
+833 AKDDFFVSNYV

-855 TKSGLFTIGLESHFA
+855 AKSGLFSVGMESHFA
-870 GGFLD
+870 GEFLN
-875 SGEATMSG
+875 SGADKMKG
-883 SLAGWSGLAATS
+883 SLDGWSGLAATS

-904 DVVLEDWK
+904 NVVLEDWK

-947 VRRQNSEC
+947 VRRQKSEC
-955 QNILKVLG
+955 KNIIKTVG

-999 NIGVLANSTDNKLKT
+999 NIGVLANSADDTLKM
-1014 QGEMLPYAAGAEDFR
+1014 QGNSLPSAAGVEDFR